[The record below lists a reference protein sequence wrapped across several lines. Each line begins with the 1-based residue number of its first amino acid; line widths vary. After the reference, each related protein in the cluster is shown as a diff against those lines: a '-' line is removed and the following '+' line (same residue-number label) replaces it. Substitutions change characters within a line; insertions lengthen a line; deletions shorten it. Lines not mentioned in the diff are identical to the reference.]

1 MTAPAYALAD
11 GPARARELTKS
22 YGSVRALDG
31 VSFEIGE
38 GITGLLGSNGA
49 GKTTSLKLFMGLIDP
64 DSGSAEVLGQDPRV
78 SPEFRARIGYGPE
91 HDCLPAGV
99 SAAEFL
105 AYMAEVSGLPR
116 TAARLRA
123 SDMLRHVGLFEERY
137 RPMGTY
143 STGMKQ
149 RVKLAQALV
158 HDPLLAFLDEP
169 TAGLDPI
176 GRREMLELI
185 RRVGRDFGISIV
197 ISTHLMGDV
206 ERACDS
212 VVVLDAGRLLRTGA
226 VSGLTEETE
235 ALEIDLVE
243 DAAALQEALAARGL
257 ELAPRRQ
264 PRDARAGHG
273 GRLRRDPRR
282 DRRVGRPPLPPRSGA
297 AHARGRLLGGTRRRR
312 RWRGRGGV
320 TTGPAEIFDL
330 GYRGYEG
337 ERTSRWRR
345 RLAIWRDGVRISL
358 GLGRSAGAKFA
369 SWLLI
374 GLALVPIVVLVV
386 ISAFLSPAEE
396 RAGGLRAALVRRLLR
411 LGDRAARA
419 LRGGRRAAAALPRPP
434 RRRPGALRGA
444 ADHPDRLRRLPLG
457 RLPHGLG
464 GRGVAPGRGP
474 VHLERARRARA
485 RARGSATTGTSCR
498 GPSPPAAA
506 VAALMTTLSLF
517 TASYAKRRAYAAV
530 ATLAVLFVGSAI
542 GGIAEENFTG
552 PWRDARL
559 AGGAAAGRRRHGALD
574 LRRRRRRPPAPG
586 MGVRRSGWRA

>member
-1 MTAPAYALAD
+1 MALL
-11 GPARARELTKS
+11 RALKLTKT

-49 GKTTSLKLFMGLIDP
+49 GKTTSLKLFMGLIRP
-64 DSGSAEVLGQDPRV
+64 DGGSAEVLGQDPRV
-78 SPEFRARIGYGPE
+78 SPEFRQRIGYAPE

-235 ALEIDLVE
+235 ALEIELVE
-243 DAAALQEALAARGL
+243 GASALLETLAARGL
-257 ELAPRRQ
+257 PARLEGSRLTLEHVSGEDYDVIRDAIVASEALLYRLAP
-264 PRDARAGHG
+264 
-273 GRLRRDPRR
+273 
-282 DRRVGRPPLPPRSGA
+282 
-297 AHARGRLLGGTRRRR
+297 
-312 RWRGRGGV
+312 
-320 TTGPAEIFDL
+320 
-330 GYRGYEG
+330 
-337 ERTSRWRR
+337 
-345 RLAIWRDGVRISL
+345 
-358 GLGRSAGAKFA
+358 
-369 SWLLI
+369 
-374 GLALVPIVVLVV
+374 
-386 ISAFLSPAEE
+386 
-396 RAGGLRAALVRRLLR
+396 
-411 LGDRAARA
+411 
-419 LRGGRRAAAALPRPP
+419 
-434 RRRPGALRGA
+434 
-444 ADHPDRLRRLPLG
+444 
-457 RLPHGLG
+457 
-464 GRGVAPGRGP
+464 
-474 VHLERARRARA
+474 
-485 RARGSATTGTSCR
+485 
-498 GPSPPAAA
+498 
-506 VAALMTTLSLF
+506 
-517 TASYAKRRAYAAV
+517 
-530 ATLAVLFVGSAI
+530 
-542 GGIAEENFTG
+542 
-552 PWRDARL
+552 ARL
-559 AGGAAAGRRRHGALD
+559 ALADVFSPQAADAGGEAGEAT
-574 LRRRRRRPPAPG
+574 
-586 MGVRRSGWRA
+586 